1 MNNEPRKRNLK
12 PKNARK
18 MNRPSN
24 SPINFDILH
33 QDIQDLNSKV
43 DRVLRTL
50 IGDAE
55 MEQEGLVSKVAK
67 HEKFIVQ
74 QKLLMAKFSGVA
86 IGAGALGGILFEVI
100 LKYVIK

>member
-1 MNNEPRKRNLK
+1 MNSSSRTGNLK
-12 PKNARK
+12 PQKARK

-67 HEKFIVQ
+67 HEKFIAQ
-74 QKLLMAKFSGVA
+74 QKLLMAKFSGIAV
-86 IGAGALGGILFEVI
+86 GAGAIGGILFEVI
-100 LKYVIK
+100 LKYVIN